1 MVGWQTEPEPA
12 EKIEIEHGDGA
23 VPIGKAP
30 ARVLVLLLLCQLP
43 PTHCGGREPR
53 LDQRAQHR
61 AERAERGRHGRVLVS
76 RNDVAPFILVVYE
89 LKDTVIAER

>member
-30 ARVLVLLLLCQLP
+30 ARVLVLVLLCQLP
-43 PTHCGGREPR
+43 PTHCGGGTPR
-53 LDQRAQHR
+53 LDQRALQR
-61 AERAERGRHGRVLVS
+61 DERDFEY
-76 RNDVAPFILVVYE
+76 FE
-89 LKDTVIAER
+89 LEEN

>member
-30 ARVLVLLLLCQLP
+30 ARVLVLALLCQLP
-43 PTHCGGREPR
+43 PTIVASAR
-53 LDQRAQHR
+53 LAWTSAR
-61 AERAERGRHGRVLVS
+61 S
-76 RNDVAPFILVVYE
+76 TE
-89 LKDTVIAER
+89 LKELKAPVTVTFW